1 MKKEELSKIHRNEEE
16 LLVKTTELD
25 CLKRELQEKTNE
37 LNKEREKLEVSI
49 RSEQVRFFFYMT
61 EEFIHKVKCFDF
73 LIINLN
79 LFEELEIKA

>member
-37 LNKEREKLEVSI
+37 LNKEREKLESSI
-49 RSEQVRFFFYMT
+49 RSEQVS
-61 EEFIHKVKCFDF
+61 F
-73 LIINLN
+73 L
-79 LFEELEIKA
+79 

>member
-37 LNKEREKLEVSI
+37 LNKEREKLESSI
-49 RSEQVRFFFYMT
+49 RSEQVSFYTIYISFF
-61 EEFIHKVKCFDF
+61 KDF
-73 LIINLN
+73 M
-79 LFEELEIKA
+79 IKIFVLRA